1 LAFLVA
7 STNLAA
13 ETSGRSCAA
22 VVLRQSEKI
31 VESAT
36 TLAAISGLISFEKRN
51 EMTFS
56 LMLIF
61 T

>member
-1 LAFLVA
+1 
-7 STNLAA
+7 
-13 ETSGRSCAA
+13 
-22 VVLRQSEKI
+22 
-31 VESAT
+31 
-36 TLAAISGLISFEKRN
+36 LAAISGLISFEKRN